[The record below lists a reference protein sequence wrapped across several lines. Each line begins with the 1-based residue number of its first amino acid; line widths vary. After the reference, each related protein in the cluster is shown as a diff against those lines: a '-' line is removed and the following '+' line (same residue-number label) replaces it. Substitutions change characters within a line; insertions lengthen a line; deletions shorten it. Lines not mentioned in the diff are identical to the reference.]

1 MATWITTITLDSP
14 QPIVAEQPD
23 CGGGINLRRVA
34 IVAAVLCALFLLSDH
49 DWLISRYEEFS
60 ETSDF
65 MEQASAEGNIL
76 RKAAIFLLGAAGAIA
91 VFWRGGY
98 SLRIRGLMGVLVVAA
113 VGWCLASWLWA
124 IEPGIAARRLIASSC
139 VAVAALA
146 TARWLNPRELA
157 AVALTG
163 ATTFLV
169 LGGLVEIALGTW
181 QPWRGDYRFAGTL
194 HPNAQGL
201 SCAVL
206 VMAAIELARQSHRWR
221 IALFSLAAAGFIGL
235 WLTKSR
241 TPLAALV
248 GGEVAFWFL
257 TSPWK
262 IKLISGVAAIWA
274 ICAALLIIGPTVA
287 ERAFDAAMLGRDD
300 NEQVTSLTG
309 RVPLWEE
316 LSGSIERRP
325 LQGYGF
331 NSFWTSDQIDEISE
345 SQSWAIS
352 VAHSTYLDLTL
363 GIGLIGVGLWVAVV
377 ALGLFSAAR
386 RQASSPSIGFAFIGV
401 LLMFGL
407 LHGALE
413 SAFANPGFVPLLAL
427 AGLAML
433 AFVDP
438 DDYGRAAVE
447 RGLA

>member
-1 MATWITTITLDSP
+1 MSTWITTIAISSP
-14 QPIVAEQPD
+14 RSGAAELRQS
-23 CGGGINLRRVA
+23 GNGVNLRRVA
-34 IVAAVLCALFLLSDH
+34 IATTILSLLFILSDH
-49 DWLISRYEEFS
+49 DWFISQYDEFS

-65 MEQASAEGNIL
+65 MELASAEGNML
-76 RKAAIFLLGAAGAIA
+76 RKAALFLLGATSAIA
-91 VFWRGGY
+91 FFWRGGY
-98 SLRIRGLMGVLVVAA
+98 SLRIRGLMGVLIVGAVV
-113 VGWCLASWLWA
+113 WCMASWLWA
-124 IEPGIAARRLIASSC
+124 IEPGIAARRLLASGC
-139 VAVAALA
+139 VAMAALA
-146 TARWLNPRELA
+146 AARWLSPRELA
-157 AVALTG
+157 AVALAGT
-163 ATTFLV
+163 TTFLT

-206 VMAAIELARQSHRWR
+206 VIAALELARQSKRWR
-221 IALFSLAAAGFIGL
+221 TAFLLLAAAGFIGL

-241 TPLAALV
+241 TPLAALA
-248 GGEVAFWFL
+248 GAEIGFWFL
-257 TSPWK
+257 ASPWK
-262 IKLISGVAAIWA
+262 TKLVGGLAAVWA

-287 ERAFDAAMLGRDD
+287 ERVFDAAMLGRED
-300 NEQVTSLTG
+300 NEQVASLTG

-345 SQSWAIS
+345 TQSWAIS

-363 GIGLIGVGLWVAVV
+363 GIGLVGVTLWIAVV
-377 ALGLFSAAR
+377 AMGLFTAAW
-386 RQASSPSIGFAFIGV
+386 RQANSPSIGFAFIGV
-401 LLMFGL
+401 LLMFAL

-438 DDYGRAAVE
+438 HDYDQDAGQGE
-447 RGLA
+447 LA

>member
-1 MATWITTITLDSP
+1 MSTWITTIALSSP
-14 QPIVAEQPD
+14 HSAAVDLRQPGDGV
-23 CGGGINLRRVA
+23 NLRRVA
-34 IVAAVLCALFLLSDH
+34 IITAVLSVLFILSDH
-49 DWLISRYEEFS
+49 DWFISQYEEYS

-76 RKAAIFLLGAAGAIA
+76 RKASIFLLGAVGAIT

-98 SLRIRGLMGVLVVAA
+98 SLRIRGVMGVLIVAA
-113 VGWCLASWLWA
+113 VAWCIASWLWA
-124 IEPGIAARRLIASSC
+124 IEPGIAARRLIASGC
-139 VAVAALA
+139 VAMAALA
-146 TARWLNPRELA
+146 AARRLNPRELA
-157 AVALTG
+157 AVALAG
-163 ATTFLV
+163 SATFLI

-181 QPWRGDYRFAGTL
+181 HPWRGDYRFAGTL

-206 VMAAIELARQSHRWR
+206 VMAALELARQSRRWR
-221 IALFSLAAAGFIGL
+221 TACCVLAAIGFAGL
-235 WLTKSR
+235 WFTKSR

-248 GGEVAFWFL
+248 GAEIGFWFL
-257 TSPWK
+257 ASTCK
-262 IKLISGVAAIWA
+262 TKLIGGLAAIWA
-274 ICAALLIIGPTVA
+274 ICAALLVIGPTVA
-287 ERAFDAAMLGRDD
+287 ERVIDAAMLGREDS
-300 NEQVTSLTG
+300 EQVASLTG

-325 LQGYGF
+325 LHGYGF

-363 GIGLIGVGLWVAVV
+363 GIGIIGVGLWVAVV
-377 ALGLFSAAR
+377 AAGLFSAAW
-386 RQASSPSIGFAFIGV
+386 RQTVFPNIGFAFIGV

-438 DDYGRAAVE
+438 NDYGHAAVE